1 MYYNYT
7 HGNQELTEILHLS
20 RMDYLGRN
28 WIVDVCE
35 GKNSSR
41 KNHGNN
47 ENVPGGANTDRG
59 ELKALAQLG
68 E

>member
-35 GKNSSR
+35 GK
-41 KNHGNN
+41 KQFKEKIMETMKTFPVAQTPTEGN
-47 ENVPGGANTDRG
+47 
-59 ELKALAQLG
+59 
-68 E
+68 

>member
-35 GKNSSR
+35 GEKQFKEKSW
-41 KNHGNN
+41 K
-47 ENVPGGANTDRG
+47 
-59 ELKALAQLG
+59 Q
-68 E
+68 